1 MEQRFALYAMVTVF
15 ALQALILV
23 GVLFGCS
30 AERRER
36 KVQRALN
43 EEAEE
48 PENVQLQDIDA
59 MKQQVHAN
67 VTMIP

>member
-1 MEQRFALYAMVTVF
+1 MVTVF

-30 AERRER
+30 AERRKR
-36 KVQRALN
+36 KVQRVLD

-48 PENVQLQDIDA
+48 AENVQLQQLQNIDA

-67 VTMIP
+67 VTVVA

>member
-1 MEQRFALYAMVTVF
+1 MVTVF

-36 KVQRALN
+36 KVQRALD

-48 PENVQLQDIDA
+48 AENVQLQQLQNIDA

-67 VTMIP
+67 VTMVA